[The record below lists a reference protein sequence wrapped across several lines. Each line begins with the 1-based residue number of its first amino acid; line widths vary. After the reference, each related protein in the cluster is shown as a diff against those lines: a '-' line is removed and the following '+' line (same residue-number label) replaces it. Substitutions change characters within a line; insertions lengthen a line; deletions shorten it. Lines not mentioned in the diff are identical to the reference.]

1 MKPGF
6 SRDLSVEMYNINNRM
21 NQVYSASIIRDDH
34 P

>member
-21 NQVYSASIIRDDH
+21 NQVYSGIDTKSC
-34 P
+34 